1 MASAP
6 EQNLDPMAVMRI
18 SSAYWSSSVLHTAVA
33 LDVFTQ
39 LAQKPATAA
48 ELAKGLDVDE
58 RGVELILIAC
68 VGLGLLD
75 KEGDRYRNTPLAD
88 TFLVK
93 GRPRYQGGIAAMFA
107 EWVPAWSQLKRA
119 VVTGRPVV
127 GKQHDHGEEA
137 TRAYIMGMLY
147 RGIPQAELLASEV
160 NLAGRKRLLDVGGGP
175 GIFSIIF
182 CQKNKGLEADVMDL
196 PQTLK
201 ITGEIIRNYGV
212 EQTVHTRQGDY
223 LQDTFGSGYD
233 AVLLSSMINQEGPR
247 VIEDIFK
254 KAYEAMAPG
263 GILLAQ
269 EQLLNESKTG
279 PLLATLIGIN
289 QLIHTP
295 EGRAYSAREIA
306 DIAAKVGFEKLTYR
320 PLPEPSPF
328 TLVTGYKP

>member
-6 EQNLDPMAVMRI
+6 DQNLDPMAVMRI
-18 SSAYWSSSVLHTAVA
+18 SSAYWHSSVLHTAAA
-33 LDVFTQ
+33 LDVFTH
-39 LAQKPATAA
+39 LAQKPSSA
-48 ELAKGLDVDE
+48 EDLARAIKVDE
-58 RGVELILIAC
+58 RGLEMILIAC

-75 KEGDRYRNTPLAD
+75 KEGDQFRNTPLAD

-93 GRPRYQGGIAAMFA
+93 GRPRYQGGITTMFA
-107 EWVPAWSQLKRA
+107 EWVPAWSRLKQA
-119 VVTGRPVV
+119 VMSGKPVV
-127 GKQHDHGEEA
+127 EKQHDQGEEA

-147 RGIPQAELLASEV
+147 RGIPQAELLATEV
-160 NLAGRKRLLDVGGGP
+160 SLAGRKRLLDVGGGP

-182 CQKNKGLEADVMDL
+182 CQKNSGLEADVLDL

-201 ITGEIIRNYGV
+201 ITKEIIQNYNV
-212 EQTVHTRQGDY
+212 EQSVHTRQGDY
-223 LQDTFGSGYD
+223 LRDTFGSGYD

-247 VIEDIFK
+247 VIEDILR
-254 KAYEAMAPG
+254 KAFDAMNPG

-269 EQLLNESKTG
+269 EQLLDEEKKG

-295 EGRAYSAREIA
+295 EGRAYSAKEIA
-306 DIAAKVGFEKLTYR
+306 DIAAKVGFVNLSYR

>member
-18 SSAYWSSSVLHTAVA
+18 SSAYWNSSVLHTAA
-33 LDVFTQ
+33 SLDIFTQ
-39 LAQKPATAA
+39 LAQGPASASD
-48 ELAKGLDVDE
+48 LARSLKADE
-58 RGVELILIAC
+58 RGLELILIAC

-75 KEGDRYRNTPLAD
+75 KEGDRYLNTPLAD

-93 GRPRYQGGIAAMFA
+93 GRPRYQGGIATMFA
-107 EWVPAWSQLKRA
+107 EWVPAWSHLKQA
-119 VVTGRPVV
+119 VTTGQPVV

-160 NLAGRKRLLDVGGGP
+160 SLVGRKRLLDVGGGP

-182 CQKNKGLEADVMDL
+182 CQKNPGLEADVLDL

-201 ITGEIIRNYGV
+201 ITSEIIRNYGV
-212 EQTVHTRQGDY
+212 DQTVHTRQGDY
-223 LQDTFGSGYD
+223 LKDKFGSGYD
-233 AVLLSSMINQEGPR
+233 VVLLSSMINQEGPS
-247 VIEDIFK
+247 VIEDILR
-254 KAYEAMAPG
+254 KAYDAMASG

-269 EQLLNESKTG
+269 EQLLNEAKTG
-279 PLLATLIGIN
+279 PLLAALIGIN

-295 EGRAYSAREIA
+295 AGKAYSAKEIA
-306 DIAAKVGFEKLTYR
+306 DIAAKVGFERLSYR

-328 TLVTGYKP
+328 TLVTGFKP